1 MIKERKIKKNI
12 DTFNNQ
18 KDLPGLQRNVS
29 TEKATVRSNEL
40 VNGGSNKEE
49 NKI

>member
-1 MIKERKIKKNI
+1 M

-29 TEKATVRSNEL
+29 TKRLQYVQTSWLMVGQIRKKIQSKKIL
-40 VNGGSNKEE
+40 GG
-49 NKI
+49 